1 MAIGGLFMA
10 GVSFGAVATT
20 ATAGRGDP
28 TADECRVIAE
38 QAKQNNRS
46 PQEQLGL
53 SGGGECDFDFILG
66 VTVAPVTAAPVTA
79 APVAVKGSGLPKT
92 GSDIGPTIALG
103 SAAVVIGAS
112 IVLMVRRR
120 KTLV

>member
-1 MAIGGLFMA
+1 MAIGGLFMV

-20 ATAGRGDP
+20 ATAGPGDP
-28 TADECRVIAE
+28 TAEECAVIAE
-38 QAKQNNRS
+38 QARVKGIS
-46 PQEQLGL
+46 PEEQLAL
-53 SGGGECDFDFILG
+53 SGGGVCDFTVLG
-66 VTVAPVTAAPVTA
+66 VTVAPVTVAPVTAAP
-79 APVAVKGSGLPKT
+79 AVKGSGLPKT

-112 IVLMVRRR
+112 IVLVVRRR

>member
-1 MAIGGLFMA
+1 MAIGGLFMV
-10 GVSFGAVATT
+10 GISFGAVATT
-20 ATAGRGDP
+20 ATAGPGDP
-28 TADECRVIAE
+28 TADECEVIAE
-38 QAKQNNRS
+38 QARIKGIS
-46 PQEQLGL
+46 PEAQLAL
-53 SGGGECDFDFILG
+53 SGGGVCKFDVLG
-66 VTVAPVTAAPVTA
+66 VTVAPVTAVPVTA